1 MVTVQEPT
9 SGLDAATA
17 YNLMSSLEDYARLS
31 HKTIVVTIHQP
42 SSRILNM
49 FTDILLL
56 SHGQVSDTVIMA
68 LQMSWQYDNM
78 IPVDNTETP
87 TKTNHLLLDRNLLPA
102 AASRGYLA
110 TVRLSCCY
118 WC

>member
-1 MVTVQEPT
+1 MLTVQEPT
-9 SGLDAATA
+9 SGLDSATA

-42 SSRILNM
+42 SSLIFNM

-68 LQMSWQYDNM
+68 LQMPFDF
-78 IPVDNTETP
+78 
-87 TKTNHLLLDRNLLPA
+87 
-102 AASRGYLA
+102 SRRY
-110 TVRLSCCY
+110 
-118 WC
+118 